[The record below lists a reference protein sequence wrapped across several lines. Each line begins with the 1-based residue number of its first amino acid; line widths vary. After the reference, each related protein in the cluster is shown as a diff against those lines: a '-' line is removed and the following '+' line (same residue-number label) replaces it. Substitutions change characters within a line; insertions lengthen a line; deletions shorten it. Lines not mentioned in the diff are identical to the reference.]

1 MEPDWWNQLAP
12 DTSGESY
19 GARNQCRLLRHSSQ
33 VSACSVPC
41 WRVRERTPAKAL
53 QLTCGALFG
62 HCRSSSSSNPS
73 KSLQSDCHLLFS
85 DCHYTS
91 AVLRRVLQVVSA
103 TGGFL
108 SLPSCQVTSATR
120 LQRMFQLQR
129 STQYT
134 ISSLQL
140 TFVMLP

>member
-19 GARNQCRLLRHSSQ
+19 GARNQCRLLRHPSQ

-62 HCRSSSSSNPS
+62 HCRRSSSSSNPS
-73 KSLQSDCHLLFS
+73 KSLQSDCHLHFS

-108 SLPSCQVTSATR
+108 SLSLRAR
-120 LQRMFQLQR
+120 YLQRLVCSECFSYREALN
-129 STQYT
+129 TQ
-134 ISSLQL
+134 SAHFS
-140 TFVMLP
+140 